1 MDNKSN
7 SDIGKSIAATIKNT
21 CYMLTILFITLR
33 ACETILWPWY
43 LVMAPLFVYWA
54 IVIIC
59 SIAVIFI
66 D

>member
-1 MDNKSN
+1 MNNRSKSN
-7 SDIGKSIAATIKNT
+7 IGESIAATIKNT
-21 CYMLTILFITLR
+21 CYMLTILFTTLR

-43 LVMAPLFVYWA
+43 IVMSPLFIYWA

-59 SIAVIFI
+59 SVAVMFI